1 MPDIPRQQLA
11 YILTQF
17 GRSICDDPKRCEAL
31 LKDLCPHHKREVNL
45 LLSALREG
53 VTKELLNA
61 SPLVPIESTIN
72 RLTLK
77 MHDNLGTAEHLAQW
91 AVESWALVL
100 GIQFNSSTI
109 APSSDKA
116 KVGMGLPKSAESI
129 KLINQPSQA
138 IINQF
143 KGWQKIGLQG
153 EKLAADAPQW
163 AAVID
168 EKTQLMWAINSSKTA
183 SFPNPNKRINWKD
196 AMAWANYVNTQG
208 WCGFNN
214 WRLPT
219 IYELRTLIT
228 QIKRSNIYVNENIF
242 NDVESDDYRVWSSS
256 PVASNS
262 NDAWVVYFDD
272 GSSRLYGTKSLNF
285 YVRLVRASQ

>member
-31 LKDLCPHHKREVNL
+31 LKDLCPNHKREVNL
-45 LLSALREG
+45 LLAALREG
-53 VTKELLNA
+53 VVTELLNA
-61 SPLVPIESTIN
+61 SPLVPIESSIN

-77 MHDNLGTAEHLAQW
+77 MHNNLGTDKLLAQW
-91 AVESWALVL
+91 AVESWTMVL
-100 GIQFNSSTI
+100 GIQFNSSI
-109 APSSDKA
+109 IVPSPDKA

-196 AMAWANYVNTQG
+196 AMTWANYVNTQG

-219 IYELRTLIT
+219 IDELKTLLT
-228 QIKRSNIYVNENIF
+228 QRKQPNLYIREDIF
-242 NDVESDDYRVWSSS
+242 SDIPKKYYWAWSSS
-256 PVASNS
+256 PFAALNS
-262 NDAWVVYFDD
+262 HNAWIV
-272 GSSRLYGTKSLNF
+272 NF
-285 YVRLVRASQ
+285 YGGYSYYYDKGYERDV

>member
-31 LKDLCPHHKREVNL
+31 LKDLCPNHKREVNL

-77 MHDNLGTAEHLAQW
+77 MHDNLGTDKLLAQW

-100 GIQFNSSTI
+100 GVEFNSSVI
-109 APSSDKA
+109 APAPDNS
-116 KVGMGLPKSAESI
+116 KVGVGVPKSVEPI
-129 KLINQPSQA
+129 KRINQPSQE
-138 IINQF
+138 IIEQF
-143 KGWQKIGLQG
+143 KGWQKIGLNG
-153 EKLAADAPQW
+153 EKLAVDAPHW
-163 AAVID
+163 AAAID
-168 EKTQLMWAINSSKTA
+168 KKTQLMWAINPSKTA
-183 SFPNPNKRINWKD
+183 NFPNPNKGMNWED
-196 AMAWANYVNTQG
+196 AVAWAKYVNTQG
-208 WCGFNN
+208 WCGFND

-219 IYELRTLIT
+219 IDELKTLF
-228 QIKRSNIYVNENIF
+228 IKHRQPTLHLNEAIF
-242 NDVESDDYRVWSSS
+242 NDTNKYYGVWSSS
-256 PVASNS
+256 PVASYS
-262 NDAWVVYFDD
+262 NYAWIVNFSLGLDYF
-272 GSSRLYGTKSLNF
+272 SVKSNNY
-285 YVRLVRASQ
+285 YVRLVRSSQ

>member
-1 MPDIPRQQLA
+1 MPDIPRQQLT
-11 YILTQF
+11 YILMQF
-17 GRSICDDPKRCEAL
+17 GRSICNDPKRCEAL
-31 LKDLCPHHKREVNL
+31 LKDLCPNHKREVNL
-45 LLSALREG
+45 LLAALREG
-53 VTKELLNA
+53 VVKELLNA

-77 MHDNLGTAEHLAQW
+77 MHNNLGTDKLLAQW

-100 GIQFNSSTI
+100 GIQFNSSI
-109 APSSDKA
+109 IVPSPDKA

-153 EKLAADAPQW
+153 EKLAADAPHW

-168 EKTQLMWAINSSKTA
+168 EKTQLMWAVNSSKTA
-183 SFPNPNKRINWKD
+183 SFPNPKKAMNWSE
-196 AMAWANYVNTQG
+196 ALAWAKQVNRSG
-208 WCGFNN
+208 WSGFND

-219 IYELRTLIT
+219 IGELKTLLT
-228 QIKRSNIYVNENIF
+228 KHQQPTLYLKENIF
-242 NDVESDDYRVWSSS
+242 NDINNKNYWVWSSS
-256 PVASNS
+256 PVAGNS
-262 NDAWVVYFDD
+262 HNAWIVNFGY
-272 GSSRLYGTKSLNF
+272 GSDLNYHKGYNY
-285 YVRLVRASQ
+285 YVRLVRSS